1 MKSEEEIQEEID
13 DPNTKCLIIA
23 PMANNAYLL
32 DRVTINFPVE
42 IDSIVGKESITLKG
56 KMDII
61 KRKALVGL
69 QLYPCQED
77 EEKAEDIEEFVDM
90 IQEAEGEKLDYL
102 ASEHVQNQFR
112 GGRWNQE
119 FEQQ

>member
-1 MKSEEEIQEEID
+1 MKSDEEIQEEID
-13 DPNTKCLIIA
+13 DPDTKCLIVA

-69 QLYPCQED
+69 QIYPCQED
-77 EEKAEDIEEFVDM
+77 EKKSEDIDEFVQM
-90 IQEAEGEKLDYL
+90 IQESEGEKLDYL
-102 ASEHVQNQFR
+102 ASEFVQNQFR

-119 FEQQ
+119 FEEV